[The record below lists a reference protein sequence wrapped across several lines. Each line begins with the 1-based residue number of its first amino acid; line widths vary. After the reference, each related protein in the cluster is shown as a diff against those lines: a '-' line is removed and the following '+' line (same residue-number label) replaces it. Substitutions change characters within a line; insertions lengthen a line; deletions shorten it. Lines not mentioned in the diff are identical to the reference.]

1 MKTPQVMLTAVMLTT
16 LTACTINT
24 TPQTKTLI
32 PLTDPTTTIE
42 ESGKYDYILKSTWDD
57 LEPSTRAA
65 LCAADELGIL
75 PGLIADTKWPEE
87 FDESDIARFMHK
99 ECTS

>member
-1 MKTPQVMLTAVMLTT
+1 MKTPQVMLTAVMLAT

-24 TPQTKTLI
+24 APQTKPLT

-65 LCAADELGIL
+65 LCVADAQGIL
-75 PGLIADTKWPEE
+75 PGLIADAEWPEE
-87 FDESDIARFMHK
+87 LNESDIERFMHK